1 MRLPPTGEHPEKY
14 VENSCK
20 HLEFRSGSRHTCGV
34 GTMIRKIRERR
45 RERRLARE
53 LELRYRDQLD
63 QRAVAAV
70 QMTDELRHD

>member
-1 MRLPPTGEHPEKY
+1 
-14 VENSCK
+14 
-20 HLEFRSGSRHTCGV
+20 
-34 GTMIRKIRERR
+34 MIRKLRDRR
-45 RERRLARE
+45 RDRQLARE

>member
-1 MRLPPTGEHPEKY
+1 M
-14 VENSCK
+14 ENSCK
-20 HLEFRSGSRHTCGV
+20 HLEIRNWSRHTCGV
-34 GTMIRKIRERR
+34 GKMIRKLRDRR
-45 RERRLARE
+45 RDRRLARE